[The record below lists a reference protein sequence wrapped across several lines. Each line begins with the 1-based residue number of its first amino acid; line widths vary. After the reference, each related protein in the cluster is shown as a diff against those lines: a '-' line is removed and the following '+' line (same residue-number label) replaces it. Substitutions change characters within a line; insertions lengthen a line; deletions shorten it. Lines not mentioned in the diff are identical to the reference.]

1 MKNFSSRK
9 SLPVNFLE
17 MGISDLSIILQ
28 IIEALIL
35 KAEKKDGKLVGS
47 DEDIAKIT
55 VPLRR
60 LAEVFHIDYFIN
72 IRMEVISKTVNEI
85 KKSLGALSE
94 LEIEFFFVIKEK
106 NKASRKERKDMPS
119 LRVAT
124 SGGVYK
130 PAGW

>member
-1 MKNFSSRK
+1 MK
-9 SLPVNFLE
+9 SLSNRKGLPVDFST
-17 MGISDLSIILQ
+17 MSISDLTLIIQ

-47 DEDIAKIT
+47 DEDIARIT

-72 IRMEVISKTVNEI
+72 IRMEVINKTVNEI
-85 KKSLGALSE
+85 KRSLGALSA
-94 LEIEFFFVIKEK
+94 LEADFFLLIKEK
-106 NKASRKERKDMPS
+106 NKDSQKEKKNLPG

-124 SGGVYK
+124 SSGVYK
-130 PAGW
+130 TA

>member
-1 MKNFSSRK
+1 MKNFSSTK

-47 DEDIAKIT
+47 DEEIARIT

-60 LAEVFHIDYFIN
+60 LSEVFHIDYFIN
-72 IRMEVISKTVNEI
+72 IRMEVIDKTVKEI
-85 KKSLGALSE
+85 KKSLGALSA
-94 LEIEFFFVIKEK
+94 LEADFFSTIKEK
-106 NKASRKERKDMPS
+106 NKASKKERKDMPS

-130 PAGW
+130 TA